1 MSSPASAANSDTL
14 ETSKKLGLLGVLM
27 PGVSQIAP
35 AFNLFFTTAVMAS
48 LAGPSVPLVFLIS
61 MVGML
66 ATALS
71 LAQFS
76 GVYPSAGSFIT
87 YISRA
92 LGVRVAT
99 AVGVITIVG
108 YIITFAGIYIFAGQY
123 IIANVFNVTTT
134 GAGVNLLTVLIT
146 VLYGV
151 IVTVPVIVGLRFG
164 VRVTVVLYLVEVVVL
179 LVISLAVVF
188 QGGAGG
194 LSAAPFKWPSGAHA
208 SDIFVTFGLAV
219 VAFGGFEASAPLA
232 EETANP
238 RRNVP
243 IGLVG
248 SVLISGIIYV
258 LGSYA
263 VISAFGTNN
272 IDAFAKDPN
281 PFATATV
288 RFLHVS
294 SAFAV
299 PFLVGIFLIS
309 LTSSYISANTQTARV
324 LFAGARGRLWPRA
337 LDRLHP
343 RFKTPWV
350 AAIAFVVPS
359 IVIGCLMQFVNP
371 AEAGS
376 VLPTLGIFGVVVMYF
391 ITNLALIVQ
400 YFRLRRQGVTKNALL
415 WVVVPIIGMLVLL
428 IPVWG
433 NLRPNQGGTF
443 DLMPL
448 MSLLLIAVG
457 IGYTVVLSITR
468 PAALAA
474 APALLEGAEALASDP
489 RPPAAPRPA

>member
-1 MSSPASAANSDTL
+1 M
-14 ETSKKLGLLGVLM
+14 TSTAVAPSGLQTPKKLGLLGVLM
-27 PGVSQIAP
+27 PGVAQIAP

-61 MVGML
+61 MIGML

-76 GVYPSAGSFIT
+76 SIYPSAGSFLT
-87 YISRA
+87 YISRS

-99 AVGVITIVG
+99 AVGVITILG

-123 IIANVFNVTTT
+123 IVANVFGVTAT
-134 GAGVNLLTVLIT
+134 GAGVNLLTVLVTI
-146 VLYGV
+146 VYGA
-151 IVTVPVIVGLRFG
+151 IVTIPVIIGLQFG
-164 VRVTVVLYLVEVVVL
+164 VRVTVVLYVIEFAVL
-179 LVISLAVVF
+179 LIISLAVVL
-188 QGGAGG
+188 QGGAEG
-194 LSAAPFKWPSGAHA
+194 LSAVPFTWPTGAEA
-208 SDIFVTFGLAV
+208 SNVFVTFGLAV

-232 EETANP
+232 EETENP

-248 SVLISGIIYV
+248 AVLISGFIYV

-263 VISAFGTNN
+263 VVSAFGVSH
-272 IDAFAKDPN
+272 IGAFAKDPN

-294 SAFAV
+294 SGFAV
-299 PFLVGIFLIS
+299 PFLVAIFLIS

-324 LFAGARGRLWPRA
+324 LFAGARGRLWSRT
-337 LDRLHP
+337 LDRTHP
-343 RFKTPWV
+343 RFRTPWV
-350 AAIAFVVPS
+350 AAIWFVAPS
-359 IVIGCLMQFVNP
+359 IVIGCLMQFIDP

-391 ITNLALIVQ
+391 VTNLALAVQ
-400 YFRLRRQGVTKNALL
+400 YFRLRRQGVAKNPLL

-433 NLRPNQGGTF
+433 NLRPGQGGTF

-448 MSLLLIAVG
+448 LSILLIAVG
-457 IGYTVVLSITR
+457 VVYTVVLSVTR
-468 PAALAA
+468 PGVLAA
-474 APALLEGAEALASDP
+474 APALLEGAEALSTDP
-489 RPPAAPRPA
+489 APPAARRA

>member
-1 MSSPASAANSDTL
+1 VSRSLVEQETL
-14 ETSKKLGLLGVLM
+14 APKKKLGLLGVLM
-27 PGVSQIAP
+27 PGVAQIAP
-35 AFNLFFTTAVMAS
+35 AFNLFFTTTVMAS

-61 MVGML
+61 MIGML

-76 GVYPSAGSFIT
+76 GIYPSAGSFIT

-92 LGVRVAT
+92 LGVKVAT
-99 AVGVITIVG
+99 AVGVITILG
-108 YIITFAGIYIFAGQY
+108 YMITFAGIYIFAGQY
-123 IIANVFNVTTT
+123 IVANVFGVTAT
-134 GAGVNLLTVLIT
+134 GAGVNLLTVLVTI
-146 VLYGV
+146 VYGA
-151 IVTVPVIVGLRFG
+151 IVTIPVIIGLQFG
-164 VRVTVVLYLVEVVVL
+164 VRVTVVLYLIEFVVL

-188 QGGAGG
+188 QGGAEG
-194 LSAAPFKWPSGAHA
+194 LSAVPFSWPTGAEA
-208 SDIFVTFGLAV
+208 SNVFITFGLAV

-232 EETANP
+232 EETENP

-248 SVLISGIIYV
+248 AVLISGFIYV

-263 VISAFGTNN
+263 VVSAFGVSHVA
-272 IDAFAKDPN
+272 AFAKDPN

-299 PFLVGIFLIS
+299 PFLVAIFLIS

-324 LFAGARGRLWPRA
+324 LFAGARGRLWARA
-337 LDRLHP
+337 LDRVHP

-350 AAIAFVVPS
+350 AAIWFVAPS
-359 IVIGCLMQFVNP
+359 IVIGCLMQFIDP

-376 VLPTLGIFGVVVMYF
+376 VLPALGIFGVVVMYF
-391 ITNLALIVQ
+391 VTNLALAVQ
-400 YFRLRRQGVTKNALL
+400 YFRLRREGVAKNPLL

-428 IPVWG
+428 IPLWG
-433 NLRPNQGGTF
+433 NLRPGQGGIF
-443 DLMPL
+443 DWMPL
-448 MSLLLIAVG
+448 LSILLIVVG
-457 IGYTVVLSITR
+457 VVYAVVLAVTR
-468 PAALAA
+468 PAVLAA
-474 APALLEGAEALASDP
+474 APALLEGAEALSTDP
-489 RPPAAPRPA
+489 APPAVQRT

>member
-1 MSSPASAANSDTL
+1 MSTTAVRPESPEPT
-14 ETSKKLGLLGVLM
+14 KKLGALGVLM
-27 PGVSQIAP
+27 PGVAQIAP

-76 GVYPSAGSFIT
+76 SVYPSAGSFVT

-99 AVGVITIVG
+99 AIGVITIVG
-108 YIITFAGIYIFAGQY
+108 YMITFGGIYIFAGQY
-123 IIANVFNVTTT
+123 IVANVFGVTTT
-134 GAGVNLLTVLIT
+134 GGGVNLLTVVVTL
-146 VLYGV
+146 VYGV
-151 IVTVPVIVGLRFG
+151 IVTIPVIVGLQFG
-164 VRVTVVLYLVEVVVL
+164 VRVTVVLYLIEVAVL
-179 LVISLAVVF
+179 LVISLAVVL
-188 QGGAGG
+188 QGGAEG
-194 LSAAPFKWPSGAHA
+194 LSAQPFTWPSGTEATNVF
-208 SDIFVTFGLAV
+208 ITFGLAV
-219 VAFGGFEASAPLA
+219 VAFGGFESSAPLA
-232 EETANP
+232 EETDNP

-248 SVLISGIIYV
+248 AVLISGFLYV

-263 VISAFGTNN
+263 VISAFGVSKVG
-272 IDAFAKDPN
+272 DFAKDPN
-281 PFATATV
+281 PVATATV

-299 PFLVGIFLIS
+299 PFLVAVFLVS

-324 LFAGARGRLWPRA
+324 LFAGARGRLWPAA
-337 LDRLHP
+337 LDRLPP
-343 RFKTPWV
+343 RFRTPWV
-350 AAIAFVVPS
+350 AAIAFVAPS
-359 IVIGCLMQFVNP
+359 LVIGCVMQFVNP

-391 ITNLALIVQ
+391 VTNLALVVQ
-400 YFRLRRQGVTKNALL
+400 FFKLRRSGVAKNPLL
-415 WVVVPIIGMLVLL
+415 WIVVPIIGMLVLL

-433 NLRPNQGGTF
+433 NLRPGQGGTF
-443 DLMPL
+443 DFMPL
-448 MSLLLIAVG
+448 LSILLIAVG
-457 IGYTVVLSITR
+457 VVYTIVLAVTR
-468 PAALAA
+468 PQVLAA
-474 APALLEGAEALASDP
+474 APALLEGAEAAEGDP
-489 RPPAAPRPA
+489 APPVATQRV

>member
-1 MSSPASAANSDTL
+1 VSRSLVEQETL
-14 ETSKKLGLLGVLM
+14 APKKKLGLLGVLM
-27 PGVSQIAP
+27 PGVAQIAP
-35 AFNLFFTTAVMAS
+35 AFNLFFTTTVMAS

-61 MVGML
+61 MIGML

-76 GVYPSAGSFIT
+76 GIYPSAGSFIT

-92 LGVRVAT
+92 LGVKVAT
-99 AVGVITIVG
+99 AVGVITILG
-108 YIITFAGIYIFAGQY
+108 YMITFAGIYIFAGQY
-123 IIANVFNVTTT
+123 IVANVFNVTTA
-134 GAGVNLLTVLIT
+134 GAGTNLLTVVVTI
-146 VLYGV
+146 VYGA
-151 IVTVPVIVGLRFG
+151 IVTIPVIIGLQFG
-164 VRVTVVLYLVEVVVL
+164 VRVTVVLYLIEVAVL
-179 LVISLAVVF
+179 LVISLAIVF
-188 QGGAGG
+188 QGGTGG
-194 LSAAPFKWPSGAHA
+194 LSGAPFTWPSGTEA
-208 SDIFVTFGLAV
+208 SNIFITFGLAV

-248 SVLISGIIYV
+248 AVLISGILYV

-263 VISAFGTNN
+263 VISAFGMKN
-272 IDAFAKDPN
+272 IGAFAKDPN

-288 RFLHVS
+288 KFLHVS

-299 PFLVGIFLIS
+299 PFLVAVFLVS

-324 LFAGARGRLWPRA
+324 LFAGARGRLWPKA
-337 LDRLHP
+337 LEATHP

-350 AAIAFVVPS
+350 AAIWFVAPS
-359 IVIGCLMQFVNP
+359 IVVGCIMQFLDP

-391 ITNLALIVQ
+391 VTNLALVRQ
-400 YFRLRRQGVTKNALL
+400 YFRLRRQGVTKNPVL
-415 WVVVPIIGMLVLL
+415 WIVVPVIGMLVLL

-433 NLRPNQGGTF
+433 NLRLNQGGTF
-443 DLMPL
+443 DWMPL
-448 MSLLLIAVG
+448 MSILLIVVGVVYTAV
-457 IGYTVVLSITR
+457 LAITR
-468 PAALAA
+468 PRVLAA
-474 APALLEGAEALASDP
+474 APALLEGAEAIEGDP
-489 RPPAAPRPA
+489 VPPARETI

>member
-1 MSSPASAANSDTL
+1 MSSHPIEQETL
-14 ETSKKLGLLGVLM
+14 DSKKLGLLGVLM
-27 PGVSQIAP
+27 PGVAQIAP

-76 GVYPSAGSFIT
+76 SVYPSAGSFVT
-87 YISRA
+87 YISRS
-92 LGVRVAT
+92 LGVKVAT
-99 AVGVITIVG
+99 AIGVITIVG
-108 YIITFAGIYIFAGQY
+108 YMITFGGIYIFAGQY
-123 IIANVFNVTTT
+123 IVANVFGVTSAS
-134 GAGVNLLTVLIT
+134 AGVNVLTIMVTI
-146 VLYGV
+146 VYGA
-151 IVTVPVIVGLRFG
+151 IVTVPVIIGLQFG
-164 VRVTVVLYLVEVVVL
+164 VRVTVVLYLIEVVVL
-179 LVISLAVVF
+179 LVISLAVVL
-188 QGGAGG
+188 QGGAEG
-194 LSAAPFKWPSGAHA
+194 LSTQPFTWPSGTEA
-208 SDIFVTFGLAV
+208 SNVLITFGLAV

-248 SVLISGIIYV
+248 SVLISGFLYV

-263 VISAFGTNN
+263 VITAFGVSHVE
-272 IDAFAKDPN
+272 DFAKDPN

-294 SAFAV
+294 SSFAV
-299 PFLVGIFLIS
+299 PFLVAVFLVS

-324 LFAGARGRLWPRA
+324 LFAGARGRLWPA
-337 LDRLHP
+337 VLDRTHP

-359 IVIGCLMQFVNP
+359 IVIGCVMQFVNP

-391 ITNLALIVQ
+391 VTNLALVTQ
-400 YFRLRRQGVTKNALL
+400 FFRLRRDGVRKNPIL

-428 IPVWG
+428 IPIWG
-433 NLRPNQGGTF
+433 NLRPGQGGTF

-448 MSLLLIAVG
+448 LSILLIVVGVVYTAV
-457 IGYTVVLSITR
+457 LAITR
-468 PAALAA
+468 PQVLAA
-474 APALLEGAEALASDP
+474 APALLEGAEAIEDDP
-489 RPPAAPRPA
+489 VPPVTSRQPV